1 MPPSR
6 GKAIKAN
13 LLARCQ
19 ALFPDAAVH
28 YGLPPTDQAND
39 IVCIGEAGTADG
51 LRADQ
56 ETATL
61 GTNRSRN
68 ETVFV
73 SVLISSWRGTTSQ
86 QLVTEL
92 VFDAMALLEND
103 LRTDPTIAGAIPN
116 GPGATV
122 VGWQLT
128 ETEWEALPKGRYAE
142 LDVTIR
148 CRSRI

>member
-1 MPPSR
+1 MATSL

-13 LLARCQ
+13 LFTRCR
-19 ALFPDAAVH
+19 ALYPNAAVH
-28 YGLPPTDQAND
+28 YGLPPTDQADD

-68 ETVFV
+68 ETIFV
-73 SVLISSWRGTTSQ
+73 SILISSWRGTSDQ

-116 GPGATV
+116 GSGADV
-122 VGWQLT
+122 IGWQLT

-142 LDVTIR
+142 LDVTVR
-148 CRSRI
+148 CRGRI

>member
-1 MPPSR
+1 MATSR
-6 GKAIKAN
+6 GKVIKAN

-19 ALFPDAAVH
+19 VLFPSAAVH
-28 YGLPPTDQAND
+28 YGLPPTDQADD
-39 IVCIGEAGTADG
+39 IVCIGEAGTADP
-51 LRADQ
+51 LRGEQAV
-56 ETATL
+56 AAM

-68 ETVFV
+68 ETVYV

-92 VFDAMALLEND
+92 VFDAMALIEND
-103 LRTDPTIAGAIPN
+103 LRTDPTIAGAVPN
-116 GPGATV
+116 GPGADV

-128 ETEWEALPKGRYAE
+128 ETEFEALPKGRYAE

>member
-1 MPPSR
+1 MATSR

-13 LLARCQ
+13 LYARCQ

-73 SVLISSWRGTTSQ
+73 SVLISSWRGTESQ

-92 VFDAMALLEND
+92 VFDAMALLEAD
-103 LRTDPTIAGAIPN
+103 LRSDPTIAGAISN
-116 GPGATV
+116 GSGADV
-122 VGWQLT
+122 IGWQLT
-128 ETEWEALPKGRYAE
+128 ETEWEALPQGRYAE

>member
-1 MPPSR
+1 MGVSR
-6 GKAIKAN
+6 GKVIKAN
-13 LLARCQ
+13 LYARCQ
-19 ALFPDAAVH
+19 ALYPSAAVH
-28 YGLPPTDQAND
+28 YGLPPTDQADD
-39 IVCIGEAGTADG
+39 IVCIGEAGTADQ
-51 LRADQ
+51 LRGDQ
-56 ETATL
+56 AT
-61 GTNRSRN
+61 GPMSPNRSRN
-68 ETVFV
+68 ETVYV

-103 LRTDPTIAGAIPN
+103 LRTDPTIAGAIPI
-116 GPGATV
+116 GPGADV

-148 CRSRI
+148 CRGRI

>member
-1 MPPSR
+1 MATSR

-13 LLARCQ
+13 LYARCQ

-73 SVLISSWRGTTSQ
+73 SVLISSWRGTESQ

-92 VFDAMALLEND
+92 VFDAMALLEAD
-103 LRTDPTIAGAIPN
+103 LRSDPTIAGAI
-116 GPGATV
+116 
-122 VGWQLT
+122 
-128 ETEWEALPKGRYAE
+128 
-142 LDVTIR
+142 
-148 CRSRI
+148 